1 MSIKKK
7 TSPEY
12 IVREI
17 KRRTR
22 RKFKFMKPLFL
33 SFYTKKEDRLYER

>member
-7 TSPEY
+7 TSPEFT
-12 IVREI
+12 VREI

-22 RKFKFMKPLFL
+22 RKFKLMKPLFL
-33 SFYTKKEDRLYER
+33 SFYTRKEDHLYER